1 MIPKLAWL
9 LAEEAVEEHLESINE
24 TIWMQYEDEEKYYDR
39 TKAAYELYTHSK
51 SILHEKNES
60 TGKYGWRL
68 TDMGCEEW
76 DDFIVSYIKKSGSV
90 SLSSIASDMK
100 FYYARGDD
108 NYWDVFRREE
118 KISIEDKKEF
128 VEWRLEYLEKSD
140 IIEHDKLFD
149 SYFLKGR
156 IEDYTSLDRMIVLKI
171 TQGVNTRK
179 RIGESLDSWV
189 RERYHSLKWSGQSVR
204 ELVDERIDGLFRSGT
219 VKRGQTS
226 REIVFSNMIG
236 YNK

>member
-90 SLSSIASDMK
+90 LDLRFAEIHARAGQPVGQFIQTAPRSYSI
-100 FYYARGDD
+100 
-108 NYWDVFRREE
+108 
-118 KISIEDKKEF
+118 
-128 VEWRLEYLEKSD
+128 
-140 IIEHDKLFD
+140 
-149 SYFLKGR
+149 
-156 IEDYTSLDRMIVLKI
+156 
-171 TQGVNTRK
+171 
-179 RIGESLDSWV
+179 
-189 RERYHSLKWSGQSVR
+189 
-204 ELVDERIDGLFRSGT
+204 
-219 VKRGQTS
+219 
-226 REIVFSNMIG
+226 
-236 YNK
+236 